1 MIARMREIAP
11 RILIVFASLV
21 IAVSLLEF
29 PALFKLVDYGRIIGN
44 ASGDIFLSTNRGD
57 PELLHIHPPHSHFS
71 GSFQGGNITTGF
83 RIPTADMTTYQWDVR
98 YDEHGFRN
106 DVDLKA
112 ADIVVIGDSF
122 VESLTT
128 PTPELTTSR
137 LAELQHKVV
146 ANLGQYGY
154 GPLEELA
161 VLRRFGL
168 PLHPRTVIWMFFEG
182 NDLNDVL
189 RYRKASVRGR
199 TPQRFWSSF
208 WERSFTINALAQ
220 IRKQYRQLSRPFGK
234 KRSGTIGE
242 PNAQQR
248 TIYFVYSAPPLSSE
262 QLDAFNQ
269 TLDTIATAHQLC
281 ANHASRL
288 IFVFIPAK
296 FRVFRDLCKFPEA
309 SECRKWSLND
319 LPNRMSKAIRAVSA
333 DIRYLDLTRD
343 FIGSVRRGELPYYA
357 DDDHWSPEGHKVAA
371 EAINAYL
378 PSDSKQSPPHMIASR
393 SELRQ

>member
-1 MIARMREIAP
+1 
-11 RILIVFASLV
+11 
-21 IAVSLLEF
+21 
-29 PALFKLVDYGRIIGN
+29 
-44 ASGDIFLSTNRGD
+44 
-57 PELLHIHPPHSHFS
+57 
-71 GSFQGGNITTGF
+71 
-83 RIPTADMTTYQWDVR
+83 
-98 YDEHGFRN
+98 
-106 DVDLKA
+106 
-112 ADIVVIGDSF
+112 
-122 VESLTT
+122 
-128 PTPELTTSR
+128 
-137 LAELQHKVV
+137 VV

-319 LPNRMSKAIRAVSA
+319 LPDRMSKAIRAVSA